1 MRLLS
6 RRRFE
11 GFVLSFVLF
20 RMHCY
25 IPCLFPFSLIRSLN
39 TFDRRFAK
47 GASSERA
54 IQKFLRMKFLFLF
67 VRYTLRFADRVHTCS
82 TKAKQKTSLSSIIL
96 NLRFEGI
103 HSPSFPFFLV
113 LLLKPWFFDRVTCI
127 MALLI
132 KTVRSTQEQSLY
144 LP

>member
-25 IPCLFPFSLIRSLN
+25 IPCLFSFSLIRSLN

-82 TKAKQKTSLSSIIL
+82 TKAKQETSLSSTSFSIYVSKA
-96 NLRFEGI
+96 FI
-103 HSPSFPFFLV
+103 HPPFRSFLYFCSNP
-113 LLLKPWFFDRVTCI
+113 CS
-127 MALLI
+127 
-132 KTVRSTQEQSLY
+132 STE
-144 LP
+144 